1 MRAVYTREIRLKLIW
16 LGLFFQGCV
25 WGWLTGLSGNQTNLS
40 ILLVQGSYPRLIL
53 HLKSTAQ
60 PQLVLICINPA
71 IPNLAS
77 YLEGVSTKNSRLA
90 QINNEEKISGYVS
103 PEIKKIISIF
113 LIDTKGTVECPSK
126 S

>member
-53 HLKSTAQ
+53 HLKLLKSTIINLSEVSMTKTI
-60 PQLVLICINPA
+60 PSQLGGWLSG
-71 IPNLAS
+71 LK
-77 YLEGVSTKNSRLA
+77 KNA
-90 QINNEEKISGYVS
+90 N
-103 PEIKKIISIF
+103 IISK
-113 LIDTKGTVECPSK
+113 LRLG
-126 S
+126 